1 MSERKIID
9 WAIPYVKNFRTYID
23 VGASIGNTSTPFVD
37 MFEKIYCFE
46 PNPNSYKELIKNKN
60 LICYN
65 IALGDIEEIKDLV
78 INDQTGDSEH
88 GSLSEIRNKDWI
100 AGERFEVQV
109 KRLDDFKF
117 ENVDFIKIDVEQYEY
132 KVILGAIK
140 TIKKFKPAI
149 FFENKRN
156 EADNVILLLLD
167 LGFTVKKWKSDTIAY
182 FEERNE
188 NFNIK
193 Q

>member
-1 MSERKIID
+1 MSERKISD
-9 WAIPYVKNFRTYID
+9 WAMPYIKNFRTYID
-23 VGASIGNTSTPFVD
+23 IGASVGHTSLPFINL
-37 MFEKIYCFE
+37 FEKIYCFE
-46 PNPNSYKELIKNKN
+46 PNPNSYKELVKNEN
-60 LICYN
+60 LTCYN
-65 IALGDIEEIKDLV
+65 LALGDVEEIKDLV
-78 INDQTGDSEH
+78 MNDVTGNPEH
-88 GSLSEIRNKDWI
+88 GSLSETRNKDW
-100 AGERFEVQV
+100 ANGERFKVQV

-117 ENVDFIKIDVEQYEY
+117 DNVDFIKIDVEQYELQ
-132 KVILGAIK
+132 VVTGGIK
-140 TIKKFKPAI
+140 TIKKFKPTI

-188 NFNIK
+188 NINTK

>member
-1 MSERKIID
+1 MSERKILD
-9 WAIPYVKNFRTYID
+9 WAMPYIKSFRTYID
-23 VGASIGNTSTPFVD
+23 IGASVGHTSSPFVD
-37 MFEKIYCFE
+37 TFEKIYCFE
-46 PNPNSYKELIKNKN
+46 PNPNSYKELIKNEK

-65 IALGDIEEIKDLV
+65 VALGDIEETKDLV
-78 INDQTGDSEH
+78 MNDQTGNPEH
-88 GSLSEIRNKDWI
+88 GSLSETRNKDWSN
-100 AGERFEVQV
+100 GERFKVQV

-117 ENVDFIKIDVEQYEY
+117 QDVDFIKIDVEQYELQ
-132 KVILGAIK
+132 VVSGAIK
-140 TIKKFKPAI
+140 TIKKFRPTI